1 MRRGVP
7 ALSMEGERM
16 KRIISLVLALTALG
30 LGIMFAGVGG
40 SASPVTKAQAGTLGI
55 DDELNAEQ
63 ERLISGFAAFELG
76 KTGND
81 NQGSSAQP
89 DNYSP
94 RGSQDCTNN
103 ISSNIKVNQN

>member
-40 SASPVTKAQAGTLGI
+40 SAAPVTKAHAGTLGI

-81 NQGSSAQP
+81 NQGGNPSSP
-89 DNYSP
+89 DTYFP
-94 RGSQDCTNN
+94 KGSQDCVNN
-103 ISSNIKVNQN
+103 LSSNIKVN